1 MSDEIKKAI
10 ELLNQNNY
18 IAIPITKG
26 QIFLCDGCNQNEA
39 ECRYSALGYTC
50 SNLLCLN
57 RIIREQL
64 DVEEILKDEAE

>member
-10 ELLNQNNY
+10 ELLNKNNY
-18 IAIPITKG
+18 IAIPISKG
-26 QIFLCDGCNQNEA
+26 QVFLCEGCNQNEA

-57 RIIREQL
+57 RIIKEQL
-64 DVEEILKDEAE
+64 DVTEILKDEAE